1 MNIRTMNPEDPVE
14 FDEVYMT
21 YFPGLNKY
29 AYVIL
34 KDRAVAED
42 MVHNVFMKVIQNS
55 KTFAEATNQKG
66 YLFRAVYNECMNY
79 VRAEQVKSDYKEN
92 RRETDLSND
101 AVHYKELT
109 QEVLKALDSLP
120 EQCRRVFQMS
130 RYEELRYK
138 EIALQLGITVSTVEK
153 HMMKALKRLKIQLED
168 YLPLLFILLL
178 T

>member
-1 MNIRTMNPEDPVE
+1 MNIRRMKPEDPVE

-79 VRAEQVKSDYKEN
+79 VRAEQVKSDYQEN

-109 QEVLKALDSLP
+109 QEVLKALNSLP